1 MDIIPL
7 RRCTG
12 FFYRRKEL
20 VMADVKPFRGVRP
33 LEKLVEKIASPPYD
47 VINSV
52 EARRMVQGNEYSF
65 LHITKPEVD
74 LPVDTDLYDDAV
86 YEKAAENLKRFM
98 EKGWLKQ
105 DGSPC
110 YYIYRQQMGDHVQTG
125 LVTAAS
131 VDDYE
136 KDIIKKHEFT
146 RQDKEDDR
154 TRHVYTLNAN
164 TGPVFL
170 TYAARESLDSFVS
183 RYARE
188 NKPVYDFISRDL
200 AEVHHTFWVV
210 DDRESIETIRREFS
224 QIPVLYVADGHHRSA
239 AATRVREM
247 KRKENKA
254 HSGQEEYNYFLS
266 VIFPHDQMNIMDY
279 NRVVKD
285 LNGLSAEEFLNALE
299 ESFTVEKSSK
309 RGDEARP
316 TGIHRFSVYLKG
328 EWYSLTA
335 REGTF
340 NAEDPIG
347 SLDVAILQNNF
358 LSPVLGIGDP
368 RKDKRIDFVG
378 GIRGMKELESLVD
391 SGEYAV
397 AFALF
402 PTSII
407 QLMSVAD
414 AGKVM
419 PPKSTWFEP
428 KLRSGLC
435 LHLLD

>member
-1 MDIIPL
+1 
-7 RRCTG
+7 
-12 FFYRRKEL
+12 
-20 VMADVKPFRGVRP
+20 
-33 LEKLVEKIASPPYD
+33 
-47 VINSV
+47 
-52 EARRMVQGNEYSF
+52 
-65 LHITKPEVD
+65 
-74 LPVDTDLYDDAV
+74 
-86 YEKAAENLKRFM
+86 
-98 EKGWLKQ
+98 
-105 DGSPC
+105 
-110 YYIYRQQMGDHVQTG
+110 
-125 LVTAAS
+125 
-131 VDDYE
+131 
-136 KDIIKKHEFT
+136 
-146 RQDKEDDR
+146 
-154 TRHVYTLNAN
+154 
-164 TGPVFL
+164 
-170 TYAARESLDSFVS
+170 
-183 RYARE
+183 
-188 NKPVYDFISRDL
+188 
-200 AEVHHTFWVV
+200 
-210 DDRESIETIRREFS
+210 
-224 QIPVLYVADGHHRSA
+224 
-239 AATRVREM
+239 M
-247 KRKENKA
+247 KRKENKI